1 MAPKTPPK
9 KVAEVSP
16 YASTFKNSRLPTHS
30 RDVPEY
36 VAFWSTRRLNLFMT
50 LAVDVLIIVQHYAF
64 RRLLAVR
71 YITLRQSEYRG
82 ALEAVAVMGPPQFM

>member
-1 MAPKTPPK
+1 MPPKTPPK
-9 KVAEVSP
+9 KTDEVSP

-36 VAFWSTRRLNLFMT
+36 VAFWSTRRLNLFMI
-50 LAVDVLIIVQHYAF
+50 LAVDVIILAQHYAF

-71 YITLRQSEYRG
+71 YITLQQSKFRG
-82 ALEAVAVMGPPQFM
+82 ALEAVAVMGPPHFM